1 MASFQLGMLE
11 EDRLVINRNL
21 DKLVANTSS
30 ISLERIVQCLVEF
43 GIFTENC
50 AEKYLVSCPNNFQ

>member
-11 EDRLVINRNL
+11 EDRQVINRNM

-43 GIFTENC
+43 GIFTDKC
-50 AEKYLVSCPNNFQ
+50 ADKYMVSCL